1 LRVKISVE
9 VARTGGTGS
18 RSKERISVRRL
29 LFWGRICRFGCG
41 AANPAR
47 DSCPQP
53 GSVPPVGPKPE
64 TNQSNGLVL
73 STRQRGDHSFPFRM
87 VMLIGRTGSQ
97 VPDNPGT
104 RIACAAYHLIG
115 ECVTN
120 DRVPEGPPLGL
131 TPILAVSDAHAA
143 IAFYTQV
150 FGATELAR
158 ILAPDTKRLMHVRM
172 IVFGTV
178 FVFMDEIPE
187 LAANESR
194 FHNPDR
200 LNGTSV
206 SLHLQVADA
215 ELVWKRACG
224 SCSTNP
230 ARRAILGRTLRE
242 IERPVRARVDG
253 RPATSDSWERRSGEC
268 CWRLF

>member
-1 LRVKISVE
+1 MK
-9 VARTGGTGS
+9 
-18 RSKERISVRRL
+18 
-29 LFWGRICRFGCG
+29 
-41 AANPAR
+41 N
-47 DSCPQP
+47 
-53 GSVPPVGPKPE
+53 
-64 TNQSNGLVL
+64 N
-73 STRQRGDHSFPFRM
+73 DH
-87 VMLIGRTGSQ
+87 
-97 VPDNPGT
+97 
-104 RIACAAYHLIG
+104 
-115 ECVTN
+115 
-120 DRVPEGPPLGL
+120 VPEGPPLGL

-143 IAFYTQV
+143 IAFYAQA

-215 ELVWKRACG
+215 ELVWKQALDAGAVPIIPLAEQFWGELYGRLKDPFGHEWTIAQVLQ
-224 SCSTNP
+224 
-230 ARRAILGRTLRE
+230 ILASAEVENAAAAVLSPRE
-242 IERPVRARVDG
+242 R
-253 RPATSDSWERRSGEC
+253 
-268 CWRLF
+268 